1 MSAGSDLADSFDLQ
15 RFLLAQEGVFETAL
29 RELEQGRKESHWMW
43 FIFPQIHGLGNSAM
57 AQRYAIKSREE
68 AVAYLA
74 KDVLRDRLHRCA
86 QALLKVEGKSASQ
99 IMGFPDDLKLRSS
112 MTLFGSVAG
121 GETVFHEVIE
131 KYFGGLMDGKTLAI
145 LEKQQ

>member
-1 MSAGSDLADSFDLQ
+1 
-15 RFLLAQEGVFETAL
+15 
-29 RELEQGRKESHWMW
+29 MW